1 MTRRSWEDIG
11 VEPDGITLYDKRNGL
26 PILPP
31 SLLAKPEAVMA
42 LADACGVWL
51 MLNHMREGQSV
62 EYVNDF
68 APARAFCETYG
79 DGFDYDEYHPSPP
92 LGIPHRENIP
102 ERVRLFEIE
111 DVVRE

>member
-31 SLLAKPEAVMA
+31 SMLAKPEAVMA

-51 MLNHMREGQSV
+51 MLNHMREGQNV

-68 APARAFCETYG
+68 APARAFAKPMEMVSTTMNTTLRPLWESRIGRTYLRG
-79 DGFDYDEYHPSPP
+79 CDC
-92 LGIPHRENIP
+92 LR
-102 ERVRLFEIE
+102 
-111 DVVRE
+111 